1 MTLHV
6 FDAGFVYRGRIE
18 NWISLTWTE
27 QYKDKGGLSLEVY
40 DTDKYA
46 GLLRRGWYLYRAD
59 RPGAMMIVSVK
70 RDTESNTITAA
81 GYTALYLLT
90 RRIVAHPYTVKN
102 AESGVYGMIN
112 GDIRGLNVKTAT
124 VKGLTA
130 EYECRIE
137 GEDLLEAAS
146 EVLEQTDYGIRANF
160 DRANKTHVIEVYD
173 GADRTYKDGEGGVVF
188 SQEFGNLRKLTVT
201 EDDDLYKNVA
211 LVTGADNRNPQTIY
225 YQYVSP
231 EAVEAGEAQ
240 WRELL
245 VTGEDQKEEETTA
258 DWQARQKQTGIKA
271 LQEHKNALCFECE
284 LSAEEFGNRCE
295 LGDKV
300 TCRSQRYGL
309 RFDARVTEY
318 QYENRQGV
326 ETVKI
331 TIGDRPLNYVKGE
344 IIKHG

>member
-1 MTLHV
+1 MILHV
-6 FDAGFVYRGRIE
+6 FDDTFTYRGRIE

-27 QYKDKGGLSLEVY
+27 QYTDKGGFTLEVY

-59 RPGAMMIVSVK
+59 RPAAMMIISAK
-70 RDTESNTITAA
+70 RDTEANTITAG
-81 GYTALYLLT
+81 GYTALHLLT
-90 RRIVAHPYTVKN
+90 WRTVAHPYSVTN
-102 AESGVYGMIN
+102 AEGGVYGMIN
-112 GDIRGLNVKTAT
+112 AELRGLNVKTAPA
-124 VKGLTA
+124 KGLTA

-137 GEDLLEAAS
+137 GEDLLEAAT

-173 GADRTYKDGEGGVVF
+173 GADRTYRDGVGGVVF
-188 SQEFGNLRKLTVT
+188 SQEYGNLRRLTVT

-211 LVTGADNRNPQTIY
+211 LVTGADNRDPQTVY

-245 VTGEDQKEEETTA
+245 VTGDDQKEEETTA

-300 TCRSQRYGL
+300 TCKSLRYGL

-326 ETVKI
+326 ETVRVV
-331 TIGDRPLNYVKGE
+331 IGDKPLNYVKGE
-344 IIKHG
+344 IVKHG